1 MYIPKGAGRR
11 SAAFWLLL
19 PSLVGVV
26 VFCLIPI
33 VSSLLFSLMDYD
45 TLKPMSSMQFIG
57 LKNFVR
63 ILTGSEFPKV
73 LQHTFTY
80 LILYLPLILLTS
92 LIEGLLL
99 NQTFKG
105 RGFFRTV
112 FYTPVITSWVA
123 AAVVWQW
130 VLSGKF
136 GLMNQM
142 LAAIGIPGPGWLASA
157 TWAMPGIVLAAV
169 WKDTGYYAL
178 MILAALKSI
187 DASYHEAAAID
198 GAGPV
203 RRFFGITLP
212 LISPT
217 LFLLIIINVI
227 YGLQVFDSV
236 VIMTANSA
244 GGSGGPGGA
253 TTVFL
258 ERIYKYAF
266 VQYKMGMA
274 SAYSWVLF
282 VLILVF
288 TAIQFGFQRKWVNYD
303 A

>member
-1 MYIPKGAGRR
+1 MYFPKGTREK
-11 SAAFWLLL
+11 SASFWFLL
-19 PSLVGVV
+19 PSLIGVV
-26 VFCLIPI
+26 VFCLVPI
-33 VSSLLFSLMDYD
+33 VFSLVFSLMDYD
-45 TLKPMSSMQFIG
+45 TLRPMSSMQFVG
-57 LKNFVR
+57 LKNFTR
-63 ILTGSEFPKV
+63 ILTGTEFYRV
-73 LQHTFTY
+73 TQHTFTY
-80 LILYLPLILLTS
+80 LILYLPLILITS
-92 LIEGLLL
+92 LIEGLVL

-105 RGFFRTV
+105 RGAFRTIS
-112 FYTPVITSWVA
+112 YTPVITSWVA

-130 VLSGKF
+130 LLSGKY
-136 GLMNQM
+136 GLMNQ
-142 LAAIGIPGPGWLASA
+142 LLLSVGITGPAWLSSA
-157 TWAMPGIVLAAV
+157 TWAMPGIVLAAI

-187 DASYHEAAAID
+187 DTAYHEAASID
-198 GAGPV
+198 GAGPF
-203 RRFFGITLP
+203 RRFFQITLP

-217 LFLLIIINVI
+217 LFLLVIINVI

-236 VIMTANSA
+236 VIMTGNSA

-274 SAYSWVLF
+274 SAYSWILF
-282 VLILVF
+282 ALILLF
-288 TAIQFGFQRKWVNYD
+288 TLFQFRFQRKWVNYD